1 MTVIITVISLDH
13 LFADRMRKYMDK
25 NIYFLPI
32 PDSPFILMK
41 YNTGSCHKP
50 GHFSTE
56 WAEISDLQTTIALG
70 KWGNFLYD

>member
-1 MTVIITVISLDH
+1 
-13 LFADRMRKYMDK
+13 MDK

-70 KWGNFLYD
+70 KWGDFLYD

>member
-1 MTVIITVISLDH
+1 MW
-13 LFADRMRKYMDK
+13 KYMDK

-70 KWGNFLYD
+70 KWGDFLYDWSTKDRTILPNAGSLD